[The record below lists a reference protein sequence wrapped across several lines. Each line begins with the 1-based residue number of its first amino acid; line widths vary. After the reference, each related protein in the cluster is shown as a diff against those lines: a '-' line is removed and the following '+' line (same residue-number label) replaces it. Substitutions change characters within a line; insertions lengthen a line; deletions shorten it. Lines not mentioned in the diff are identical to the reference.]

1 MADLEK
7 MLRDLDG
14 PENVEFSSND
24 YPDYLEEGVHKVTVR
39 SAELKQTANDT
50 PYISITVGNKE
61 GIQRVSLWVHTSTG
75 LTYSIKSVGNIII
88 HNTAKERRDDIKA
101 ELLSTLMS
109 ASELWNKVKTD
120 LIGMECWVKVQEV
133 EDSKY
138 PEVSMYG
145 FKPNMKLKADK
156 TSKSSK
162 AEEILECEEIDLSEI
177 PF

>member
-7 MLRDLDG
+7 MLEKMDRPDK
-14 PENVEFSSND
+14 VEFSSND
-24 YPDYLEEGVHKVTVR
+24 YPDYLEEGVHKVKVK

-50 PYISITVGNKE
+50 PYISIVVGNEE

-75 LTYSIKSVGNIII
+75 LAYSIKSVGNIII
-88 HNTAKERRDDIKA
+88 HNTAKEERDEARARLLKDLTSAA
-101 ELLSTLMS
+101 ELWDT
-109 ASELWNKVKTD
+109 VKTD
-120 LIGMECWVKVQEV
+120 LIGMECWVKVQES

-145 FKPNMKLKADK
+145 FKPNMKQK
-156 TSKSSK
+156 TNKPSK
-162 AEEILECEEIDLSEI
+162 AEEILEGEEIDLSEI